1 MKSSKQEYFIK
12 IRLFSRIF
20 FKNRFHSF
28 IRNLLQDAVIKI
40 CIFSKN
46 LVRVKALAYVIRI
59 IPAQTLFFKIVFAS
73 IISCFKMRET
83 RSIKT
88 SKAKEVVGNNKKV
101 ILRNVLETT
110 WNDNDCSLN
119 IVIGPKVEAF
129 NDRNEW
135 NFLCHIPVR
144 SLLERPS
151 RHQNQPVWIFY
162 FQQPTE

>member
-110 WNDNDCSLN
+110 
-119 IVIGPKVEAF
+119 
-129 NDRNEW
+129 
-135 NFLCHIPVR
+135 
-144 SLLERPS
+144 
-151 RHQNQPVWIFY
+151 
-162 FQQPTE
+162 